1 MTNDWHFIVRR
12 CEVGVCVFVFAL
24 PVLAASDGPEWL
36 TKRYATLASKLNGTA
51 FGPPVYIKSDDHDGV
66 MRGEV
71 FGILPGAFASF
82 SATLQQ
88 LPTWC
93 DLLTLHFNIKSL
105 FGQTLWQRDRLRAR
119 APRRSRG

>member
-1 MTNDWHFIVRR
+1 MTNYWHFIVRR

-24 PVLAASDGPEWL
+24 PALAASDGAEWL

-51 FGPPVYIKSDDHDGV
+51 FGAAVYIESDDRDGM

-71 FGILPGAFASF
+71 FGILPGAYASL

-88 LPTWC
+88 LPAWS
-93 DLLTLHFNIKSL
+93 DLLTLPFNIK
-105 FGQTLWQRDRLRAR
+105 GCT
-119 APRRSRG
+119 SRTESDAGVLTV